1 MKHSPQKLLVIAAIL
16 GATGM
21 AGMMP
26 AHAQQTVT
34 SIQPAPADDIVQL
47 TADEADLTP
56 MSSAGLPRAAT
67 YWVIM
72 PGYRGNVTPLPYPCL
87 PVALTNSPIYDI
99 TGNIFLVDATG
110 GQVLTGGNQSGTRA
124 SSSTIAS
131 VLALQASTVENLIEQ
146 IQGAAASQQMQG
158 MDVPSPGGGGGT
170 NSGGGFYSDSFQPP
184 VYTTNDLWLQMV
196 GTTNNGTDM
205 TAYLVINTPWNVTN
219 GVYDLFATTNLA
231 PSAWQ
236 WLGRCSPGQTNLTV
250 VNLATP
256 TEFFI
261 LGLTNDADGD
271 GLTDA
276 YENLVSH
283 TSPTNAYSNLDG
295 LPDSWEASLGLNPQN
310 NNVTMPSERSNY
322 GYTTADWL
330 NGVSGVKSGTI
341 NLDNEGNVLT
351 VSQ

>member
-16 GATGM
+16 GATSM

-26 AHAQQTVT
+26 AHAQQTAT
-34 SIQPAPADDIVQL
+34 AIQSVQPDSIVQI
-47 TADEADLTP
+47 TADGQGLAQVSP
-56 MSSAGLPRAAT
+56 AALPRAGT
-67 YWVIM
+67 FWVIV
-72 PGYRGNVTPLPYPCL
+72 PGYAGNVTALPYPCMPGSPAGL
-87 PVALTNSPIYDI
+87 PVYDI
-99 TGNIFLVDATG
+99 TGNIFLVDDTG
-110 GQVLTGGNQSGTRA
+110 GQVFAGRRLAGTQA
-124 SSSTIAS
+124 STAMISS
-131 VLALQASTVENLIEQ
+131 ALESQASTVANLIEQ
-146 IQGAAASQQMQG
+146 IQGVAASQQMQAMDG
-158 MDVPSPGGGGGT
+158 MEPPGGGSGGGT
-170 NSGGGFYSDSFQPP
+170 NDYEYTFTPP

-196 GTTNNGTDM
+196 GTTNNGTGM

-219 GVYDLFATTNLA
+219 GIYDLFATTNLA

-250 VNLATP
+250 VNLASP

-261 LGLTNDADGD
+261 LGLTNDTDGD

-322 GYTTADWL
+322 GYNGADWL
-330 NGVSGVKSGTI
+330 NGVTGVKSGTI